1 MKGKVLVVDDELEI
15 LELITFNLK
24 AGGYEVVTADDGLAA
39 INQARALL
47 PDLIILD
54 LMLPEM
60 DGFTVCEMLQ
70 RSPATAHIP
79 IIMLTAW
86 SSELSRI
93 ISLQTGAKDYIPKP
107 FSPRELMLRV
117 KSVLLRNQ
125 KLNPPGKPKT
135 APAQKTKT
143 GLLSQKLA

>member
-1 MKGKVLVVDDELEI
+1 MPEKILVVDDELEI
-15 LELITFNLK
+15 LELIAFNLK
-24 AGGYEVVTADDGLAA
+24 AGGYEVVTAADGPAA
-39 INQARALL
+39 IHQACALA

-60 DGFTVCEMLQ
+60 DGFTVCEILQ

-93 ISLQTGAKDYIPKP
+93 ISLQTGAKDYIAKP

-117 KSVLLRNQ
+117 KGILLRSQ
-125 KLNPPGKPKT
+125 KLNPPGKLKT
-135 APAQKTKT
+135 SPVQKTKT
-143 GLLSQKLA
+143 SLLS